1 MNHRLRLT
9 PLRFLT
15 ASLLG
20 IALGWGTA
28 YAELVGT
35 DDAAASFEAAKTNPD
50 REKVRAFMERPEV
63 AKQLQK
69 MGVSPDEAKARV
81 GALSDGEIHMI
92 AGKLDMLPA
101 GGKLSNNDLLLIIII
116 ILGVVLL
123 IIVL

>member
-9 PLRFLT
+9 PLRFFA

-20 IALGWGTA
+20 VALGWGTA
-28 YAELVGT
+28 YADLVGT

-63 AKQLQK
+63 VEKLK
-69 MGVSPDEAKARV
+69 SMGVAPDQAKARV
-81 GALSDGEIHMI
+81 GALSDAEIHMI

-101 GGKLSNNDLLLIIII
+101 GGKLSNNDLLLILVI
-116 ILGVVLL
+116 ILSVVILV
-123 IIVL
+123 IVL